1 MFERQKFLGRGWAF
15 PPTFS
20 RRTDNNSGVE
30 MVEAKQDIDQSL
42 EILLATSLGERVMQ
56 PTYGCNLKDFQFE
69 PMNASL
75 VGRLRDLI
83 ANAILYHE
91 PRIYVQKIDIS
102 EADNLIGKLLIE
114 IEYTVRTTNSRYNFV
129 YDFYLKESSN

>member
-1 MFERQKFLGRGWAF
+1 MLERQKFLGRGWAF

-20 RRTDNNSGVE
+20 RRGDNSGVE

-42 EILLATSLGERVMQ
+42 EILLNTSLGERVMQ
-56 PTYGCNLKDFQFE
+56 PTYGCNLKDYQFE

-91 PRIYVQKIDIS
+91 PRIRLESLEIS
-102 EADNLIGKLLIE
+102 EADAFNGKLLIE
-114 IEYTVRTTNSRYNFV
+114 VEYTVRTTNSRYNYV
-129 YDFYLKESSN
+129 YDFYLKEASN

>member
-1 MFERQKFLGRGWAF
+1 MLERQKFLGRGWAF
-15 PPTFS
+15 PPSFS
-20 RRTDNNSGVE
+20 RRTDNNSGVD
-30 MVEAKQDIDQSL
+30 MVEAKEDIDQSL

-56 PTYGCNLKDFQFE
+56 PTYGCNLKDYQFE

>member
-1 MFERQKFLGRGWAF
+1 MLERQKFLGRGWAF

-56 PTYGCNLKDFQFE
+56 PTYGCNLKDYQFE

-75 VGRLRDLI
+75 IGRLRDLI
-83 ANAILYHE
+83 ANAILYYE

>member
-1 MFERQKFLGRGWAF
+1 MLERQKFLGRGWAF

-20 RRTDNNSGVE
+20 RRADNNSGVE
-30 MVEAKQDIDQSL
+30 MVEAKLDIDQSL

-56 PTYGCNLKDFQFE
+56 PTYGCNLKDYQFE

-75 VGRLRDLI
+75 VGRLRDMI

-91 PRIYVQKIDIS
+91 PRIHVQKIEIS
-102 EADNLIGKLLIE
+102 EADNLLGKLLIE
-114 IEYTVRTTNSRYNFV
+114 IEYTIRTTNSRYNYV
-129 YDFYLKESSN
+129 YDFYLKEASN